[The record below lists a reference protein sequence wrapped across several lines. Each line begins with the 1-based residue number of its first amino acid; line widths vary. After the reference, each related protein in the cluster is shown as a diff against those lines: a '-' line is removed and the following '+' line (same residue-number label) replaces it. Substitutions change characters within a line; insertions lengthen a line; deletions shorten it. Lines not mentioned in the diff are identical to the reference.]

1 MPSMTKSTIKKTKDI
16 KTEETVSENS
26 ENTNIQTEES
36 VTNSVG
42 IESLKDKEIEEL
54 KKQIAMLAS
63 KLSEITDVSK
73 ENTKDVN
80 NEKYYINNE
89 KHYVEND
96 IDKVYEEPSPTKNI
110 KLISLYYG
118 SLNLSDGK
126 NSKISFDKYGQVKN
140 CLYSKLVDIVDNN
153 AKFAESGYFYIADKA
168 AVYNLGLADVY
179 KNIKPKEVLDNIC
192 DYDDGSIINIC
203 ETITNE
209 QKDELAFGLAR
220 RKFNGE
226 NLDYNKLVL
235 ISKHINKDIIE
246 MIKDMEKVDEANKLA
261 HK

>member
-73 ENTKDVN
+73 ENTKD
-80 NEKYYINNE
+80 INNE

>member
-1 MPSMTKSTIKKTKDI
+1 MPSMTKSTIKKTKDV
-16 KTEETVSENS
+16 KTEGIVSENL
-26 ENTNIQTEES
+26 ENINTQTEEC
-36 VTNSVG
+36 TINSAE

-54 KKQIAMLAS
+54 KRQIAMLAN
-63 KLSEITDVSK
+63 KLSEITNVPK
-73 ENTKDVN
+73 ENTKD
-80 NEKYYINNE
+80 IDNE

-96 IDKVYEEPSPTKNI
+96 INKAYEEPSPTKNI

-126 NSKISFDKYGQVKN
+126 NSKISFDRYGQVKN

>member
-36 VTNSVG
+36 ATNSVG

-73 ENTKDVN
+73 ENTKDIN
-80 NEKYYINNE
+80 NEKY
-89 KHYVEND
+89 YVEND

>member
-1 MPSMTKSTIKKTKDI
+1 MPSITKSTIKKTKDV
-16 KTEETVSENS
+16 KTEGIVSENL
-26 ENTNIQTEES
+26 ENINTQTEEC
-36 VTNSVG
+36 TINSAE

-54 KKQIAMLAS
+54 KRQIAMLAN
-63 KLSEITDVSK
+63 KLSEITGVPK
-73 ENTKDVN
+73 ENTKD
-80 NEKYYINNE
+80 IDNE

-96 IDKVYEEPSPTKNI
+96 INKAYEEPSPTKNI

-126 NSKISFDKYGQVKN
+126 NSKISFDRYGQVKN

-192 DYDDGSIINIC
+192 DY
-203 ETITNE
+203 
-209 QKDELAFGLAR
+209 
-220 RKFNGE
+220 
-226 NLDYNKLVL
+226 
-235 ISKHINKDIIE
+235 
-246 MIKDMEKVDEANKLA
+246 
-261 HK
+261 HKIRF

>member
-73 ENTKDVN
+73 ENTKDV
-80 NEKYYINNE
+80 NNE

>member
-1 MPSMTKSTIKKTKDI
+1 MPSITKSTIKKTKDV
-16 KTEETVSENS
+16 KTEGIVSENL
-26 ENTNIQTEES
+26 ENINTQTEEC
-36 VTNSVG
+36 TINSAE

-54 KKQIAMLAS
+54 KRQIAMLAN
-63 KLSEITDVSK
+63 KLSEITGVPK
-73 ENTKDVN
+73 ENTKD
-80 NEKYYINNE
+80 IDNE

-96 IDKVYEEPSPTKNI
+96 INKAYEEPSPTKNI

-126 NSKISFDKYGQVKN
+126 NSKISFDRYGQVKN

>member
-16 KTEETVSENS
+16 KTEEMISENP
-26 ENTNIQTEES
+26 ENINIQTEECT
-36 VTNSVG
+36 TNS
-42 IESLKDKEIEEL
+42 IETESLKDKEIEEL
-54 KKQIAMLAS
+54 KRQISMLAS
-63 KLSEITDVSK
+63 KLSEITDNSK
-73 ENTKDVN
+73 EDTKD
-80 NEKYYINNE
+80 INNE
-89 KHYVEND
+89 RHYVEDDAN
-96 IDKVYEEPSPTKNI
+96 KVYEEPIPTKNI

-118 SLNLSDGK
+118 SLNLSDGR
-126 NSKISFDKYGQVKN
+126 NSKISFDRYGQVKN

-235 ISKHINKDIIE
+235 ISKHIQKDIIE